1 MGCLP
6 YVLGSLAVG
15 STLGRFDVAVGAP
28 AGTAWTL
35 SLPCSGLVGLP
46 VPLTLLDWASWPHR
60 PDQGLPVAGL
70 GVLWGATGRGKLFP
84 AFNSAQCWAGAACPG
99 IAEPGGHLLGPLL
112 GERL

>member
-6 YVLGSLAVG
+6 YVLGSLDVG

-28 AGTAWTL
+28 AGTAQAL
-35 SLPCSGLVGLP
+35 GLPCSGLVGLP
-46 VPLTLLDWASWPHR
+46 VPLILLDWASWPHR

-70 GVLWGATGRGKLFP
+70 GGLP
-84 AFNSAQCWAGAACPG
+84 AFNSAQCWAGAASPG
-99 IAEPGGHLLGPLL
+99 IAEPGGHLLGLLL